1 LDSLKRIE
9 ALPATQRST
18 YVGQFGVRDDL
29 LQMPRAEAIAWLE
42 KYVASPVSSN
52 WGGLLYTLDAD
63 WECLHRWLVKDKVHC
78 LASCDA
84 LYWFASPDMDNE
96 PHLPE
101 GASSEQVVAAVDAA
115 VAAFGN
121 PRIQKIQGIVRAA
134 WAPRMARPAN
144 ASDIKAL
151 TKVASILLGN
161 DSALIERWSA
171 LAAQDGSRDRSA
183 LLHHLLHNS
192 DGEHSVVVVD
202 WKADLDDALLVFE
215 LPILADMS
223 VDIRLGDFADSW
235 RSVGDVLAGMLKS
248 RGLAVGSIDMGS
260 DEHIFVVLPET
271 TMAEM
276 EFNISAALRKPFRIH
291 RHTDR
296 LPPNTSLER
305 TRGG

>member
-1 LDSLKRIE
+1 MDSLKRIE
-9 ALPATQRST
+9 ALPAAQRST
-18 YVGQFGVRDDL
+18 YVGTFGVRDDL
-29 LQMPRAEAIAWLE
+29 QKIARAEAIAWLE
-42 KYVASPVSSN
+42 KYVASPVSSS
-52 WGGLLYTLDAD
+52 WGGLLYMVGAD
-63 WECLHRWLVKDKVHC
+63 WETLQRWLVMDKVHC

-84 LYWFASPDMDNE
+84 LYWFASPDMDSE
-96 PHLPE
+96 PRLPE
-101 GASSEQVVAAVDAA
+101 GASPEQVVAAVDAA
-115 VAAFGN
+115 VATFGN

-134 WAPRMARPAN
+134 WAPRMVRPAN
-144 ASDIKAL
+144 ASDIRAL

-171 LAAQDGSRDRSA
+171 LAAQDGSRDRSV

-192 DGEHSVVVVD
+192 DGKHSIVVVD

-235 RSVGDVLAGMLKS
+235 DSAGDVLAGMLKS

-260 DEHIFVVLPET
+260 VEQIFVVLPET

-276 EFNISAALRKPFRIH
+276 ELSISAALRKPFRIH

-296 LPPNTSLER
+296 SPPNTSLER
-305 TRGG
+305 TREG